1 MKVLLTLYR
10 HTAFCTLLIWH
21 DPPSRQVCDARP
33 AGLRDLL
40 QHGAEHRAAGS
51 LVCAFCGQ
59 ASPSAVALAL
69 LCPLQCGAPPLAR
82 PALLAH
88 LAASHGAA
96 PGTEQAVLDTGAGL
110 GLGAAACPACQAK
123 VAFGGQE
130 SPRILPCN
138 ARSAAV
144 RARVAGLVSPAEAQG
159 LTPLIVV
166 EQEVEAALGHLASLA
181 APSYR
186 EEWERTAREAARR
199 CPALPPGLAQ
209 ELAWQPEGLEAGR
222 DGLLAAF
229 PLWEQVVAR
238 LEGPAAATAG
248 LELELGAGW
257 GGGLEED
264 VVLATDRPE
273 AAVVARLKGELA
285 RGSEEEPPGLQESLL
300 AGLRAELAG
309 TVG

>member
-1 MKVLLTLYR
+1 
-10 HTAFCTLLIWH
+10 
-21 DPPSRQVCDARP
+21 VCDARP
-33 AGLRDLL
+33 AGLHDLL
-40 QHGAEHRAAGS
+40 KHGAEHLAAGS
-51 LVCAFCGQ
+51 LSCAFCGQ
-59 ASPSAVALAL
+59 ASPSSVALAL
-69 LCPLQCGAPPLAR
+69 HQLVWEAPAAGELPCPLQCGVPPLAR

-88 LAASHGAA
+88 LSASHGAA

-110 GLGAAACPACQAK
+110 GPGAAACPACQAR
-123 VAFGGQE
+123 VAVGGQE
-130 SPRILPCN
+130 SHRILHCH
-138 ARSAAV
+138 ARSPAV
-144 RARVAGLVSPAEAQG
+144 RARVAGLVSLAEAQG

-199 CPALPPGLAQ
+199 YPALPPGLAQ

-222 DGLLAAF
+222 EGLLAAF

-238 LEGPAAATAG
+238 LEGPAAAG

-264 VVLATDRPE
+264 AALATDRPE
-273 AAVVARLKGELA
+273 EAVVARLEGELA
-285 RGSEEEPPGLQESLL
+285 WGSEEEPPGVQVSLL